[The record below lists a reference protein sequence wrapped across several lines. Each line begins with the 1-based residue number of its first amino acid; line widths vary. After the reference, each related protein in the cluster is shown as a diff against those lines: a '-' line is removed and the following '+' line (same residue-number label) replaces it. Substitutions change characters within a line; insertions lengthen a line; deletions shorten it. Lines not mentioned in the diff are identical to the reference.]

1 MHLGIFGQ
9 PFKNRRLPFGFL
21 SQRYV
26 AKHRERFFED
36 GLFFRSVAGEEVE
49 DVLDE
54 ALELFARGCALD
66 ASVSV
71 NMVPEESPFGFGQR
85 FYKLLDLGV
94 GHFFF
99 SRVHGKLLDVNCSN

>member
-1 MHLGIFGQ
+1 MVRPSGWHLGIFEQ

-26 AKHRERFFED
+26 RGEELRSHPLVSAKHRERFFED

-54 ALELFARGCALD
+54 ALEL
-66 ASVSV
+66 
-71 NMVPEESPFGFGQR
+71 
-85 FYKLLDLGV
+85 
-94 GHFFF
+94 
-99 SRVHGKLLDVNCSN
+99 